1 MIFVKKPQLAKA
13 GEELSLN
20 VGSETQLW
28 RHNNVESM
36 LFLFFFFF
44 FYPSLVVMPGM
55 SMSVKKKKII
65 DKGFPQKKEMRE
77 KKY

>member
-1 MIFVKKPQLAKA
+1 MIFVKKLQLAKA

-28 RHNNVESM
+28 RHNNVKSM

-44 FYPSLVVMPGM
+44 YPSPVVMPRM
-55 SMSVKKKKII
+55 SMSVKIKIKKSLTKASN
-65 DKGFPQKKEMRE
+65 KRKR
-77 KKY
+77 